1 MFPTKEKTK
10 ERRSKPKMFNLKK
23 INKFRKNV
31 KAISPV
37 ISVLLMIAV
46 AVVASLVAYAWVMGY
61 MNFQTAKTGQAIQIQ
76 SVQFTGTAVS
86 NVYVQNVGDG
96 VVTLDNNCLYVE
108 GLQYAVSIDD
118 TSLSKGETATLTV
131 TTSGFASGDMITI
144 KVTTEGGTYSEIS
157 KLVP

>member
-1 MFPTKEKTK
+1 
-10 ERRSKPKMFNLKK
+10 MFNLKK
-23 INKFRKNV
+23 INKIRKNV

-76 SVQFTGTAVS
+76 SVQFTGSAPAVS
-86 NVYVQNVGDG
+86 KVYVQNVGDG

-108 GLQYAVSIDD
+108 GIQYAVTIDD
-118 TSLSKGETATLTV
+118 PSLSNGETATLTV
-131 TTSGFASGDMITI
+131 TIPPTFDSGNMISI
-144 KVTTEGGTYSEIS
+144 KVTTLGGTYSEIS